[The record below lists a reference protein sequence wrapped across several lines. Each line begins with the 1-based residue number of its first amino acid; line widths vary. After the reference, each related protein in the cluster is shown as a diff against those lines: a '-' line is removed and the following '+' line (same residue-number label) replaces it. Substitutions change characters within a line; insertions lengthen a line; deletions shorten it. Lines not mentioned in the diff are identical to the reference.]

1 VAKCPECGALLDID
15 EDEVEEGEIL
25 VCPECEVELEVVNKT
40 PLEFDIIEPE
50 EEGEEESGGSGE
62 EDEEED

>member
-15 EDEVEEGEIL
+15 EDEVEEGEL
-25 VCPECEVELEVVNKT
+25 LTCPECEVELEVVSKT

-50 EEGEEESGGSGE
+50 EEGEAESGESGK
-62 EDEEED
+62 EDEEEH